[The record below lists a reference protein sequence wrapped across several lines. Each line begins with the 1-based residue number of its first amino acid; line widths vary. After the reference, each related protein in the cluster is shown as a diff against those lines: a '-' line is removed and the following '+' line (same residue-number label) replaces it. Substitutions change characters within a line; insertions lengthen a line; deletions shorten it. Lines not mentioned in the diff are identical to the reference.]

1 MPPLPDA
8 VILAGGA
15 GLRLKSVTGETPKP
29 MAKIGERP
37 FLELLLHQLKRQG
50 FVRIILSVGQKQPMI
65 REHFGE
71 NAPGLQ
77 LRYSVEQSP
86 LGTGGALRQSVT
98 LVESNNFLAL
108 NGDSYT
114 DLNLER
120 LVKEHVNSKAD
131 ITMAVIPDSRSD
143 AGSVVFDQD
152 GKVTAFAEK
161 QFVRGSSYRSAGV
174 YMLDKALVEEI
185 ASGAKISLEEHLFP
199 NWLTNGKH
207 IHAFVSPA
215 KCIDIGT
222 PERFQEAQALLAGV
236 ELDEFTLRKEG
247 QL

>member
-1 MPPLPDA
+1 MLQIPDV

-50 FVRIILSVGQKQPMI
+50 FVRIILSLGQKQQMI

-71 NAPGLQ
+71 KTSGLH
-77 LRYSVEQSP
+77 LCYSVEQVP
-86 LGTGGALRQSVT
+86 LGTGGALRQSVLHVVT
-98 LVESNNFLAL
+98 DSFLAL

-114 DLNLER
+114 DVNLNQ
-120 LVKEHVNSKAD
+120 LVEAHLICKANV
-131 ITMAVIPDSRSD
+131 TMAVIPDSRND
-143 AGSVVFDQD
+143 AGSVIFDEE

-161 QFVRGSSYRSAGV
+161 QFVRGSSYRSAGI
-174 YMLDKALVEEI
+174 YMLNRALMEEI
-185 ASGAKISLEEHLFP
+185 GSGVNISLEEQLFP
-199 NWLTNGKH
+199 KWLASGKH
-207 IHAFVSPA
+207 IQAFVSPA
-215 KCIDIGT
+215 RCIDIGT
-222 PERFQEAQALLAGV
+222 PERYREAQVLLASV
-236 ELDEFTLRKEG
+236 ESNESIIRNEG